1 MESNKNGRYITSVSL
16 GTAAVWF
23 STHCGAG
30 FASGTQELQYFA
42 SHGWFGPLMPI
53 ISIIIIGIT
62 YYICI
67 ENARQTDKWSYN
79 LWSAEAFKP
88 ISKFGQIA
96 MEIGAVIVTVSASA
110 AAIASGANLVNQE
123 LGIPVWMGSI
133 LMFAIITLLVIFGEK
148 VVRSNAM
155 IMSSAIIIIL
165 AIVLALG
172 LAKFWPHIKE
182 LYGSGYVN
190 PEAPTWSITDS
201 TETQEGSFGNSLLWA
216 LTYSGFQVSAIGG
229 IAASFKGAMSKKESK
244 GAIGIGIVLNILML
258 SGVCLL
264 IFSGMPELYGNE
276 EAKLLPTVYMVN
288 QIDVPFLNVLYPL
301 LLFLALVTTA
311 VGLIFGTVQRID
323 PYVLKN
329 MKNKLLRRIIIAI
342 GCLLVCYGI
351 SLMGLMWV
359 IQVAY
364 KYLGIYSW
372 IFLIIP
378 LWILGFKNIR
388 KRNKEKKDKSS
399 INV

>member
-1 MESNKNGRYITSVSL
+1 MENKGRYITSVSL

-30 FASGTQELQYFA
+30 FASGTQELQYF
-42 SHGWFGPLMPI
+42 SNHGWFGPLMPI
-53 ISIIIIGIT
+53 LSIIIIGIT

-67 ENARQTDKWSYN
+67 ENARQTDKWSYD
-79 LWSAEAFKP
+79 LWSKEAFAP
-88 ISKFGQIA
+88 FSKFGSIA

-110 AAIASGANLVNQE
+110 AAIASGANLVHQE
-123 LGIPVWMGSI
+123 LGLPVWIGSI
-133 LMFAIITLLVIFGEK
+133 IMFAIITVLVIFGEK
-148 VVRSNAM
+148 VVRGNAM
-155 IMSSAIIIIL
+155 IMSLGIIIIL
-165 AIVLALG
+165 AIVLTVG
-172 LAKFWPHIKE
+172 IAKFWPHIKE
-182 LYGSGYVN
+182 LYAEGYVN
-190 PEAPTWSITDS
+190 PESPQWSISDS
-201 TETQEGSFGNSLLWA
+201 TKSQEGSIFNAILWA

-244 GAIGIGIVLNILML
+244 GAIGVGIILNIAML

-264 IFSGMPELYGNE
+264 IFAGMPTVFTDE
-276 EAKLLPTVYMVN
+276 EARLLPTIHMVN
-288 QIDVPFLNVLYPL
+288 QLDIPFLNILYPL

-311 VGLIFGTVQRID
+311 VGLIFGMVQRID
-323 PYVLKN
+323 PYVLKG
-329 MKNKLLRRIIIAI
+329 MENKVLKKAIISVA
-342 GCLLVCYGI
+342 CLLVCYGI
-351 SLMGLMWV
+351 SLLGLMWV

-378 LWILGFKNIR
+378 LWIFGFKNIR
-388 KRNKEKKDKSS
+388 KRNLERKHKSS

>member
-1 MESNKNGRYITSVSL
+1 MENNKGKYFTSVSL

-42 SHGWFGPLMPI
+42 NHGWFGPLMPI

-67 ENARQTDKWSYN
+67 ETARQTDKWSYN
-79 LWSAEAFKP
+79 LWSKEAFSP
-88 ISKFGQIA
+88 ISKFGGIA
-96 MEIGAVIVTVSASA
+96 MEIGAIIVTVSASA
-110 AAIASGANLVNQE
+110 AAIASGANLVNQQIG
-123 LGIPVWMGSI
+123 LPVWVGSLI
-133 LMFAIITLLVIFGEK
+133 MFAIITVLCIFGEK

-155 IMSSAIIIIL
+155 VMSAGIIVIL
-165 AIVLALG
+165 TIVLALG
-172 LAKFWPHIKE
+172 IIKFFPNIRE
-182 LYGSGYVN
+182 LYSEGYVN
-190 PEAPTWSITDS
+190 PKAPTWSISDS
-201 TETQEGSFGNSLLWA
+201 TKTQEGSVLNSLIWA

-244 GAIGIGIVLNILML
+244 GAIGIGIVLNIAML

-264 IFSGMPELYGNE
+264 IFSGMPELYANE
-276 EAKLLPTVYMVN
+276 EAKLLPTIYMVN
-288 QIDVPFLNVLYPL
+288 QIDVPFLNVLYPI

-311 VGLIFGTVQRID
+311 VGLVFGMVQRID
-323 PYVLKN
+323 PYILKN
-329 MKNKLLRRIIIAI
+329 MKNKVLKKAIISI
-342 GCLLVCYGI
+342 GVLVICYGI

-378 LWILGFKNIR
+378 LWIFGFKNIR
-388 KRNKEKKDKSS
+388 KRNAEKKKSS
-399 INV
+399 LNV